1 MKVMRMRSPLE
12 FNFKKLAIAQQVYV
26 RDAGGQLL
34 WYVKQKA
41 FKLKE
46 AITVFADEEQ
56 TRPLFTMQAD
66 RVLDFSARY
75 VLTDVAT
82 QQVLGVVQRR
92 GMRSFWRAKYEVER
106 DGQVVFELTEEN
118 PMVKVIDSLLFEIP
132 IIGLFSGYIFHPRYL
147 ATRDGGAEVLRLQKE
162 AAFLQGKF
170 SVLQLTQL
178 DDRDERLVVLSML
191 MLVLLERARG

>member
-1 MKVMRMRSPLE
+1 MRYPLE
-12 FNFKKLAIAQQVYV
+12 LNFKKLAIAQQIYV
-26 RDAGGQLL
+26 RDAGDQLL
-34 WYVKQKA
+34 WYVRQKA

-46 AITVFADEEQ
+46 AITVYADEEQ

-75 VLTDVAT
+75 TLTDAAT
-82 QQVLGVVQRR
+82 QQVIGVVQRR

-118 PMVKVIDSLLFEIP
+118 PMVKLIDGLLFEIP
-132 IIGLFSGYIFHPRYL
+132 LVGLLSGYIFHPRYL
-147 ATRDGGAEVLRLQKE
+147 ATRPGGAEVLRLQKE
-162 AAFLQGKF
+162 PAFLQGKF
-170 SVLQLTQL
+170 SVNQLTQL
-178 DDRDERLVVLSML
+178 DDRDETLAVLSML

>member
-1 MKVMRMRSPLE
+1 MRYPLE
-12 FNFKKLAIAQQVYV
+12 LNFKKLAIAQQIYV

-46 AITVFADEEQ
+46 AITVYGDEEQ

-75 VLTDVAT
+75 ALTDAAT
-82 QQVLGVVQRR
+82 QQVIGVVQRK

-106 DGQVVFELTEEN
+106 NGQIVFELTEEN
-118 PMVKVIDSLLFEIP
+118 PMVKVIDRLLFEIP
-132 IIGLFSGYIFHPRYL
+132 LVGLISGYIFHPRYL
-147 ATRDGGAEVLRLQKE
+147 ATRPGGSEVLRLQKE
-162 AAFLQGKF
+162 PAFLQGKF
-170 SVLQLTQL
+170 SVEQLTQL
-178 DDRDERLVVLSML
+178 DDRDETLAVLSML